1 VSIFAHIRIGSIVN
15 THRLSTVV
23 SANFIVAVQN
33 GRIIEQG
40 AHAELLARAGVNF
53 R

>member
-1 VSIFAHIRIGSIVN
+1 VSIFAHIRIGSIVIAR
-15 THRLSTVV
+15 RLSTVV
-23 SANFIVAVQN
+23 SANCIVAVQN

-40 AHAELLARAGVNF
+40 THAELLARAGVNF